1 MTKKTINGITINYEL
16 EGEGKTI
23 VFVHGLSDSLA
34 YWKVLSENLKN
45 DYQTLIYDL
54 RGHGESSY
62 DDRNT
67 TIDLYQEDLYQLLKS
82 LNIENAVF
90 VGLSLGGNVILN
102 LAVNHPEMVNGLVV
116 MSSFPEHD
124 EKLKNI
130 FDDFD
135 NAIDEGFVEFFDTIL
150 PYTLP
155 DDILEEHKEL
165 LENVKVEAAKT
176 ANIEGIKKGINAGY
190 GFNLT
195 DKLNEIN
202 APTLVIAGEEDN
214 LTTLD
219 IQRKISDNIQDSELI
234 VLEKTKHNILI
245 GRNIEKVLN
254 IINDFMSEIESK
266 K

>member
-54 RGHGESSY
+54 RGHGESSD

-90 VGLSLGGNVILN
+90 VGLSLGGNVILD

-165 LENVKVEAAKT
+165 LENLKVEAAKT

-190 GFNLT
+190 GFNLS

-234 VLEKTKHNILI
+234 VLEKTKHNIFI

>member
-54 RGHGESSY
+54 RGHGESSD

-190 GFNLT
+190 GFNLS
-195 DKLNEIN
+195 DKLNEMN

-254 IINDFMSEIESK
+254 IINDFMSKIG
-266 K
+266 

>member
-1 MTKKTINGITINYEL
+1 MTKKTINDITINYEL

-23 VFVHGLSDSLA
+23 VFVHGLSDSLV
-34 YWKVLSENLKN
+34 YWKVLTETLKK

-54 RGHGESSY
+54 RGHGESTD

-67 TIDLYQEDLYQLLKS
+67 TIDLYQEDLYQLLKA

-90 VGLSLGGNVILN
+90 VGLSLGGNVILD

-190 GFNLT
+190 GFNLS

-254 IINDFMSEIESK
+254 IINDFMSKIG
-266 K
+266 

>member
-1 MTKKTINGITINYEL
+1 MTKKTINDITINYEL

-54 RGHGESSY
+54 RGHGESSD

-190 GFNLT
+190 GFNLS

>member
-1 MTKKTINGITINYEL
+1 MNMTKEIINDICINYEL

-23 VFVHGLSDSLA
+23 VFVHGLSDSLT

-54 RGHGESSY
+54 RGHGESS
-62 DDRNT
+62 DDDKNT
-67 TIDLYQEDLYQLLKS
+67 TIDLYQEDLYQLLNA
-82 LNIENAVF
+82 LNIEDAVF
-90 VGLSLGGNVILN
+90 IGLSLGGNVILD
-102 LAVNHPEMVNGLVV
+102 LAVNHPEMVKGLIV

-124 EKLKNI
+124 EKLKKI
-130 FDDFD
+130 FNDFD
-135 NAIDEGFVEFFDTIL
+135 NAIDQGFVEFFDTIL
-150 PYTLP
+150 PYTLT
-155 DDILEEHKEL
+155 DDLLEEHKEL
-165 LENVKVEAAKT
+165 LENVKHEAAKT

-202 APTLVIAGEEDN
+202 VPTLVIAGEEDN
-214 LTTLD
+214 LTNLD
-219 IQRKISDNIQDSELI
+219 IQEKIHDNIENSEMI

-254 IINDFMSEIESK
+254 IINEFMSKIE
-266 K
+266 

>member
-1 MTKKTINGITINYEL
+1 MTKKTINDICINYEL

-23 VFVHGLSDSLA
+23 VFVHGLSDSLV
-34 YWKVLSENLKN
+34 YWKVLSETLKK

-54 RGHGESSY
+54 RGHGESTD

-67 TIDLYQEDLYQLLKS
+67 TIDLYQEDLYQLINA
-82 LNIENAVF
+82 LNIEDAVF
-90 VGLSLGGNVILN
+90 IGLSLGGNVILD
-102 LAVNHPEMVNGLVV
+102 LAVNHPEMVKGLIV

-124 EKLKNI
+124 EKLKKI
-130 FDDFD
+130 FNDFD
-135 NAIDEGFVEFFDTIL
+135 NAIDQGFVEFFDTIL
-150 PYTLP
+150 PYTLT
-155 DDILEEHKEL
+155 DDLLEEHKEL
-165 LENVKVEAAKT
+165 LENVKHEAAKT

-202 APTLVIAGEEDN
+202 VPTLVIAGEEDN
-214 LTTLD
+214 LTNLD
-219 IQRKISDNIQDSELI
+219 IQEKIHDNIENSEMI

-254 IINDFMSEIESK
+254 IINEFMSKIEYK

>member
-45 DYQTLIYDL
+45 DYLTLIYDL
-54 RGHGESSY
+54 RGHGESSD

-190 GFNLT
+190 GFNLS

-254 IINDFMSEIESK
+254 IINDFMSKIG
-266 K
+266 

>member
-54 RGHGESSY
+54 RGHGESSD

-67 TIDLYQEDLYQLLKS
+67 TIDLYQEDWYQLLKS

-165 LENVKVEAAKT
+165 LENGKVEAAKT

-190 GFNLT
+190 GFNLS

-254 IINDFMSEIESK
+254 IINDFMSKIQ
-266 K
+266 

>member
-1 MTKKTINGITINYEL
+1 MTKKTINDITINYEL

-34 YWKVLSENLKN
+34 YWKVLSETLKN

-54 RGHGESSY
+54 RGHGESSD

-67 TIDLYQEDLYQLLKS
+67 TIDLYQEDLYQLLKA
-82 LNIENAVF
+82 LNIENSVF
-90 VGLSLGGNVILN
+90 VGLSLGGNVILD
-102 LAVNHPEMVNGLVV
+102 LAVNHPEMVKGLIV

-124 EKLKNI
+124 EKLKKI

-150 PYTLP
+150 PYTLTE
-155 DDILEEHKEL
+155 DLLEEHKEL
-165 LENVKVEAAKT
+165 LESVKHEAAKT
-176 ANIEGIKKGINAGY
+176 ANLEGIKKGINAGY

-195 DKLNEIN
+195 DRLDEIN
-202 APTLVIAGEEDN
+202 VPTIVIAGGEDN
-214 LTTLD
+214 LTSLD
-219 IQRKISDNIQDSELI
+219 IQRKISDNIKDSELI
-234 VLEKTKHNILI
+234 ILEKTKHNILI

-254 IINDFMSEIESK
+254 IINDFMSKIE
-266 K
+266 

>member
-1 MTKKTINGITINYEL
+1 MTKKTINDITINYEL

-54 RGHGESSY
+54 RGHGESSD

-165 LENVKVEAAKT
+165 LENLKVEAAKT

-190 GFNLT
+190 GFNLS

-254 IINDFMSEIESK
+254 IINDFMSKIG
-266 K
+266 

>member
-54 RGHGESSY
+54 RGHGESSD

-116 MSSFPEHD
+116 MSSFPEQD

-254 IINDFMSEIESK
+254 IINDFMSKIG
-266 K
+266 

>member
-54 RGHGESSY
+54 RGHGESSD

-102 LAVNHPEMVNGLVV
+102 LALNHPEMVNGLVV

-254 IINDFMSEIESK
+254 IINDFMSKIG
-266 K
+266 

>member
-54 RGHGESSY
+54 RGHGESSD

-150 PYTLP
+150 PYTLTE
-155 DDILEEHKEL
+155 DLLEEHKEL
-165 LENVKVEAAKT
+165 LESVKHEAAKT
-176 ANIEGIKKGINAGY
+176 ANLEGIKKGINAGY

-195 DKLNEIN
+195 DRLDEIN
-202 APTLVIAGEEDN
+202 VPTIVIAGGEDN
-214 LTTLD
+214 LTSLD
-219 IQRKISDNIQDSELI
+219 IQRKISDNIKDSELI
-234 VLEKTKHNILI
+234 ILEKTKHNILI

-254 IINDFMSEIESK
+254 IINDFMSKIE
-266 K
+266 

>member
-1 MTKKTINGITINYEL
+1 MTKKTINGICINYEL

-54 RGHGESSY
+54 RGHGESSD

-176 ANIEGIKKGINAGY
+176 ANIERIKKGINAGY
-190 GFNLT
+190 GFNLS

-219 IQRKISDNIQDSELI
+219 VQRKISDNIQDSELI

>member
-54 RGHGESSY
+54 RGHGESSD

-176 ANIEGIKKGINAGY
+176 ANIERIKKGINAGY
-190 GFNLT
+190 GFNLS

-219 IQRKISDNIQDSELI
+219 VQRKISDNIQDSELI